1 MQKLIQWREAM
12 KLLKTVIVASAL
24 LVPFSTYASV
34 ESDVTN
40 KAPMK
45 LIFDNAFADQLDL
58 VNIFNQ
64 IAAADQSLTP
74 DATTY
79 ATCNKL
85 GENETIVS
93 MAFLAAPELAEPI
106 ANAARACGVTE
117 EELLNSALASNIDPT
132 TIGEATAA
140 GGGLPGA
147 GGGAG
152 TGAPLSAPSF
162 GSAGGAGGG
171 GTVSTFG
178 TADGDGGGGAASDS

>member
-1 MQKLIQWREAM
+1 MRISIITSDVWMQRLSQWRKVM
-12 KLLKTVIVASAL
+12 NILKTAIVASVL
-24 LVPFSTYASV
+24 LMPLSAYATV
-34 ESDVTN
+34 ESDIN
-40 KAPMK
+40 NNAPMK
-45 LIFDNAFADQLDL
+45 LIFDNAFADELDL
-58 VNIFNQ
+58 VNIFDQ

-85 GENETIVS
+85 DTNETIVS

-147 GGGAG
+147 GGAGG
-152 TGAPLSAPSF
+152 TGAPLSAPTF

-171 GTVSTFG
+171 GT
-178 TADGDGGGGAASDS
+178 ASDA

>member
-1 MQKLIQWREAM
+1 MRITIRSVWMQKLSQWREVM
-12 KLLKTVIVASAL
+12 NFFKTAIIASAL
-24 LVPFSTYASV
+24 LMPFSAYATV

-45 LIFDNAFADQLDL
+45 LIFDNAFADKLDL

-79 ATCNKL
+79 AACNKL
-85 GENETIVS
+85 DSNETIVS

-147 GGGAG
+147 GGPGG

-171 GTVSTFG
+171 G
-178 TADGDGGGGAASDS
+178 AASDA